1 MTPNIFLFNT
11 YFFAIMAYIYNLC
24 MKKILFLT
32 PYVPSS
38 RAGGENFT
46 RLLLEELSKSNYID
60 LLYYRYADDP
70 SYVCPNE
77 NVKVVKEI
85 INSTFLKLK
94 NYMMYPFVHPIFSVR
109 FNRRVLKFVEKLVAA
124 NNYDFLY
131 LDHSQMALYGKY
143 FPKMQKI
150 LMSHDVMAQRF
161 SRQGNALSKAL
172 VLKGEKSLMQLPN
185 TTVFTF
191 SEKDRKIIRNEYG
204 IDSRVTNFYLDD
216 MVVNAYPRKIEKQ
229 LVFMGKWK
237 RADNYDGIKWFFDNV
252 YNNIDKSY
260 KIIIIGKWLPDD
272 FVAQIKNL
280 PNVEYL
286 GFVDNPYDLI
296 ANSTATI
303 SPIFSGAG
311 VKVKVVESLAC
322 GTPVIGNEIAFE
334 GISEEFSNFMIYAN
348 DPKMY
353 ADKINGLDINLNKRV
368 DFKKSFLNNYQKQ
381 LISKYINSL

>member
-1 MTPNIFLFNT
+1 
-11 YFFAIMAYIYNLC
+11 MAYIYNLC

-252 YNNIDKSY
+252 YNNIDKCY

>member
-381 LISKYINSL
+381 LISNYINSL

>member
-252 YNNIDKSY
+252 YNNIDKCY

>member
-1 MTPNIFLFNT
+1 
-11 YFFAIMAYIYNLC
+11 
-24 MKKILFLT
+24 
-32 PYVPSS
+32 
-38 RAGGENFT
+38 
-46 RLLLEELSKSNYID
+46 
-60 LLYYRYADDP
+60 
-70 SYVCPNE
+70 
-77 NVKVVKEI
+77 
-85 INSTFLKLK
+85 
-94 NYMMYPFVHPIFSVR
+94 
-109 FNRRVLKFVEKLVAA
+109 
-124 NNYDFLY
+124 
-131 LDHSQMALYGKY
+131 
-143 FPKMQKI
+143 
-150 LMSHDVMAQRF
+150 MSHDVMAQRF

-260 KIIIIGKWLPDD
+260 KINIIGKWLPDD
-272 FVAQIKNL
+272 FVAQIKSL

-353 ADKINGLDINLNKRV
+353 ADKINGLDIDLNKRF